1 VSHRV
6 DGPTVLRVEW
16 VFCNIVSR
24 ERLNSELNLLLTTRH
39 FMQDEQVEDLI
50 RELKSLNL
58 RRNEI
63 FAQLEVAYTGH
74 DGEEAARRPT
84 RDSVANGIN
93 KGDRI
98 RIRNKVK
105 KPAAWTRPWDKEKER
120 IATVTRVTATQVHYI
135 TDNGVETWRAPNNVE
150 RVSTR

>member
-1 VSHRV
+1 V
-6 DGPTVLRVEW
+6 GVLQHC
-16 VFCNIVSR
+16 F
-24 ERLNSELNLLLTTRH
+24 ERKELNSELISILTRQS
-39 FMQDEQVEDLI
+39 MQDEQVEDLI

-63 FAQLEVAYTGH
+63 FAELEAAYTGC
-74 DGEEAARRPT
+74 DGEEVTRRPASG
-84 RDSVANGIN
+84 SVANGIN

-120 IATVTRVTATQVHYI
+120 TATVTRVTATQVHYI

-150 RVSTR
+150 RVSTRR